1 MFHKK
6 RGLTQISGTKP
17 GTDRLQSV
25 GSRTLFYQISI
36 MLQNLIED
44 FGNLKNPKKVKSINN
59 TTVSDLVSY
68 RVILRPAM

>member
-44 FGNLKNPKKVKSINN
+44 FGNLKNPKKAKSINN

>member
-6 RGLTQISGTKP
+6 RGLTQISGTNP

-25 GSRTLFYQISI
+25 ESRTLFYQISI